1 MRWWV
6 AVAWIEDILA
16 EGAKRADEIEVYYT
30 EGTAV
35 TAELKSRILEVA
47 SRSRI
52 QGLGIRTIHAG
63 KIGSSSTNN
72 PDRWQECLD
81 AALASARL
89 ATSHAWGGL
98 PDQAT
103 ITRTAPS
110 YDASVTPDATTA
122 KGLVSRLLD
131 GAGKYPVD
139 ITGGSAD
146 LSIERTTIANSHGLR
161 YSGIWS
167 HVSVSIEAI
176 REQSTGSEFQSS
188 AFMDID
194 PGWVGERAAF
204 LAAKSVGGVDVA
216 TGDHDVI
223 LSPIAAAQLI
233 GAVIAPALSGRTVHA
248 GRSRLAGRLGEQ
260 CFDERLQIYDD
271 PFAHGLGSTA
281 WDAEGV
287 PTARLVFVRDG
298 VLTNFAYDLKTAYRY
313 GKQTTASA
321 VRSGYGGAPS
331 IGIHNLVVDGIRSK
345 INDERAIYVH
355 DVVGAHTANASS
367 GDFSVECSNPFW
379 IEGGEY
385 GEPIRKAMIAGN
397 VFDLF
402 ASVAGLGPDTRVVGG
417 TILPSIRFNKLHIIG
432 T

>member
-1 MRWWV
+1 MRWWA
-6 AVAWIEDILA
+6 AVAWIEDILT
-16 EGAKRADEIEVYYT
+16 EGAKRADEVEVYYT

-35 TAELKSRILEVA
+35 SAELKRRVLEVA

-52 QGLGIRTIHAG
+52 QGLGIRTIQGG
-63 KIGSSSTNN
+63 KIGASSTND
-72 PDRWQECLD
+72 PDRWRECLD
-81 AALASARL
+81 AALASGRL
-89 ATSHAWGGL
+89 ATSHTWGGL
-98 PDQAT
+98 PEQAA
-103 ITRTAPS
+103 IPRCAPS
-110 YDASVTPDATTA
+110 YDSSVTPDAATA
-122 KGLVSRLLD
+122 KNLVSRLLD
-131 GAGKYPVD
+131 GAQRYPVD
-139 ITGGSAD
+139 ITGGSAN
-146 LSIERTTIANSHGLR
+146 LSVERTTIANSHGLR

-167 HVSVSIEAI
+167 QVSVSIEAI

-194 PGWVGERAAF
+194 PCWVGEQAAF
-204 LAAKSVGGVDVA
+204 LAAKSVNGTDVA
-216 TGDHDVI
+216 TGDYDVI

-248 GRSRLAGRLGEQ
+248 GRSRLAGRLGER
-260 CFDERLQIYDD
+260 CFDPRLQIYDD

-287 PTARLVFVRDG
+287 PTARLEFVRDG
-298 VLTNFAYDLKTAYRY
+298 VLANFAYDLKTAYRY

-321 VRSGYGGAPS
+321 VRAGYGIPS

-345 INDERAIYVH
+345 IADERAIYVH

-379 IEGGEY
+379 MEGGEY

-402 ASVAGLGPDTRVVGG
+402 ESIAGLGPDTRVVGG